1 MHFIQSTDC
10 TNIKAD
16 LRALDEHIFVTK
28 NELNLVKNE
37 NGRFESELKAFS
49 DIVPIPQLE
58 RSVKAIEKEVEELK
72 SRVAGFKSAKA
83 ELVTKEEKI
92 KVIFFKLISDFS
104 NKIYNNTSTDSK
116 RT

>member
-72 SRVAGFKSAKA
+72 SRVAGFKSVKA

-92 KVIFFKLISDFS
+92 KVIFF
-104 NKIYNNTSTDSK
+104 
-116 RT
+116 